1 MVLSLALPNFYSRT
15 SPPAQSKSTA
25 SRSSESSTATS
36 ADEPSASKFL
46 SSPPPPP
53 PSSSSTSSLAT
64 PNETPAPPTAAG
76 PSTIAEALR
85 GNPFGIASRT
95 KPSSD
100 VVLAANEKIEE
111 EKERERERERDRREL
126 NDALATLTQLFPDV
140 KVEVFRELLVRF
152 DGKSRLHVCVEQ
164 LLRYRDEWVKGRWN
178 VPEPGTEAAGGGP
191 GGETTGRGAIP
202 VDGNGDAQGRR
213 TRWIPH
219 EELFQS
225 EEYKSAVKSTL
236 SLEFRV
242 LSRSAID
249 AVLAE
254 VNFSYTRARP
264 TLRELSR
271 KSWRVTFG
279 SLFPFKRKKE
289 KDDFPLLVW
298 QRLPDGE
305 LVPRLKE
312 TGCSELDRELHDAFL
327 APLLAQRKEV
337 QEAKGLKLAEELN
350 QAEAEAVKA
359 LYECDCCLSDVTF
372 EQISTCSVNSHII
385 CFHCIRRT
393 IHEALFGQGWG
404 KSIDHEKS
412 TLRCLAPI
420 AEGICEGS
428 LNPMIVKRAIL
439 AEKSGAEAYKKF
451 EDRLASECLLK
462 SQLKLIRCPL
472 CSYAEVDPV
481 YHPTANGITWRF
493 RRVSLMPTIITTIFL
508 LDLIPLLILPVLYIL
523 LFCPSMIST
532 TLSASLRN
540 ICLKTRPQRFTCS
553 NPSCRSDSCITC
565 NKPWQDPHRCHEPL
579 LQSLR
584 TTVEAA
590 RTAAIKRTCPRCGLS
605 FVKSS
610 GCNKLTCVC
619 GYSMCYICRK
629 ALGPPLRAVNA
640 RNILAIRQP
649 QPPARRQNQRRR
661 HDLRQ
666 NNIENAP
673 FGGQHDLDGNL
684 VMNLP
689 DDNDGDDDDAN
700 SFSDDDP
707 NDDHDHHNNNNVDP
721 AEDEEP
727 EGYKHF
733 CEHFRVTPGSRCTE
747 CNKCD
752 LYLTEDEEA
761 VARRAGEKAERR
773 WRIRQE
779 LLNSSSSSSSSS
791 PPSSGV
797 TLPSDALAKLYDRPT
812 GRGGRGGALHYY
824 RAYRGPAPGLW
835 DWNWQLDGAD
845 WRAKFKFWMR
855 DVWRDGRWK
864 GEGQLLV
871 DRLVEKIVVV
881 EF

>member
-1 MVLSLALPNFYSRT
+1 MVLSLALPSFYSRA

-25 SRSSESSTATS
+25 SRSTESSTASS
-36 ADEPSASKFL
+36 ADGSSSSGSRLSPTSK
-46 SSPPPPP
+46 S
-53 PSSSSTSSLAT
+53 PSSSPSTASSEAPT
-64 PNETPAPPTAAG
+64 PTTTTTTAAPSAAAG

-85 GNPFGIASRT
+85 GNPFGIVSRT
-95 KPSSD
+95 KAPSD
-100 VVLAANEKIEE
+100 VVASEKIEE
-111 EKERERERERDRREL
+111 EKERERERDRREL
-126 NDALATLTQLFPDV
+126 NDALAMLTQLFPDV
-140 KVEVFRELLVRF
+140 KIEVFRELLVRF

-164 LLRYRDEWVKGRWN
+164 LLRYRAEWVKGRWN
-178 VPEPGTEAAGGGP
+178 VPEPDAKAAG
-191 GGETTGRGAIP
+191 GGETTGRGAIA
-202 VDGNGDAQGRR
+202 VEGNGDSQGRR

-225 EEYKSAVKSTL
+225 EEYKAAVKSTL
-236 SLEFRV
+236 SLEFRA

-271 KSWRVTFG
+271 KSWRATFG
-279 SLFPFKRKKE
+279 SIFPFRRKKE
-289 KDDFPLLVW
+289 KDDHPLLVW
-298 QRLPDGE
+298 QRLSDGE

-312 TGCSELDRELHDAFL
+312 TGCSELDKELHDAFL
-327 APLLAQRKEV
+327 APLLAHRKEE

-372 EQISTCSVNSHII
+372 EQISTCSANSHII
-385 CFHCIRRT
+385 CFHCIQRT
-393 IHEALFGQGWG
+393 THEALFGQGWG

-420 AEGICEGS
+420 TEGTCEGA
-428 LNPMIVKRAIL
+428 LDPMIVKRAIL
-439 AEKSGAEAYKKF
+439 AEKAGAETYQKF

-481 YHPTANGITWRF
+481 YHPTAKGVTWRF
-493 RRVSLMPTIITTIFL
+493 RRGNLIPTIITTIFL
-508 LDLIPLLILPVLYIL
+508 LDLIPLLILPVLYFL
-523 LFCPSMIST
+523 LFCPSKIST
-532 TLSASLRN
+532 ILSASLRN

-553 NPSCRSDSCITC
+553 NPSCRADSCITC
-565 NKPWQDPHRCHEPL
+565 HRPWQDPHRCHEPL

-629 ALGPPLRAVNA
+629 ALGPPFRVAGA
-640 RNILAIRQP
+640 HNILAIRQP
-649 QPPARRQNQRRR
+649 QQPARPQNRRPR
-661 HDLRQ
+661 HDLHQ

-673 FGGQHDLDGNL
+673 FGDHELNGNL
-684 VMNLP
+684 IMNVP
-689 DDNDGDDDDAN
+689 DGDDDDAAAN
-700 SFSDDDP
+700 DYSDDDDMD
-707 NDDHDHHNNNNVDP
+707 NIINNNAAP

-733 CEHFRVTPGSRCTE
+733 CEHFRINPGSRCTE

-761 VARRAGEKAERR
+761 VARRAGERAERQ
-773 WRIRQE
+773 WRIRQG
-779 LLNSSSSSSSSS
+779 LLNSSSSSSSSPS
-791 PPSSGV
+791 PGA
-797 TLPSDALAKLYDRPT
+797 TLPSDALAKLYDMPT
-812 GRGGRGGALHYY
+812 GGGRGGAPHY
-824 RAYRGPAPGLW
+824 RAYGGPAAGVW

-845 WRAKFKFWMR
+845 WRDQWRFWMR
-855 DVWRDGRWK
+855 DIWRDGRWK
-864 GEGQLLV
+864 GEGQLMV
-871 DRLVEKIVVV
+871 DRLVEKVVVV